1 MTSPIK
7 TLIKKTPFFDKLY
20 SIIRAKKSVNWKKLN
35 KSLDISINKKFN
47 VLMATSLGDYEMG
60 SLLESSLA
68 SALRLRESNV
78 DVLLCDGALT
88 GCQMAKIESIKPLEM
103 SKIGP
108 KSRCSGCINYGKNIF
123 KYAADNILL
132 YSKYISNED
141 KLIAEN
147 LSISTKFDDIRYF
160 THDDLPIGEHAYAGA
175 LRYYA
180 RGDLENETFAE
191 PILRRYLKSAL
202 LTVFCMNRILEENE
216 YDVVCFHHGIYV
228 PQGLITKVCQKKGV
242 RVVTWN
248 PAYKKNTFIFS
259 HDDTYHHTMI
269 SEDISR
275 WKNIDL
281 DNKKKQKIE
290 EYLRSRRSGKNDWI
304 WFHDTPE
311 ENVDKIKKE
320 LGCSSNKPAIGL
332 FTNVMWDAQLHYE
345 SNAFDSMLDWVFTSI
360 EFFKTRTDLDLFIRI
375 HPAEIRGAIPS
386 RQPLLEEINRKY
398 PDLPSNVFVIPPE
411 SQISTYALM
420 DICDA
425 VTIFNTKTGIE
436 ISSSGIPTIVA
447 GEAWIRGKNFSLD
460 ADSKES
466 YIKIL
471 DKLPFNKK
479 MSHDQQETALKYAY
493 HFFMRRMIPIEFINF
508 DKKTGLYNSL
518 LNNTNELLPGN
529 YPGLDLICDGIL
541 YKKEFEYSHDLI
553 LQNKVN

>member
-1 MTSPIK
+1 MITLIK
-7 TLIKKTPFFDKLY
+7 TLIKKIPLFNKFY
-20 SIIRAKKSVNWKKLN
+20 ANVRAKKSVNWKKLN
-35 KSLDISINKKFN
+35 KTLEIPTNKKFN
-47 VLMATSLGDYEMG
+47 ILMATSLGDYEMG

-78 DVLLCDGALT
+78 DVLLCDGVLA
-88 GCQMAKIESIKPLEM
+88 GCQMAKIESINPSEM
-103 SKIGP
+103 AKIGP
-108 KSRCSGCINYGKNIF
+108 KSRCNGCINYGKNIF

-132 YSKYISNED
+132 YSKFISNED

-160 THDDLPIGEHAYAGA
+160 IHDDLPVGEHAYAGA

-191 PILRRYLKSAL
+191 AILRRYLKSAL
-202 LTVFCMNRILEENE
+202 LTVFCMNRVLQEND

-228 PQGLITKVCQKKGV
+228 PQGLITKVCQKKGI